1 MEAEWPDQAEMAAM
15 KQAEMEA
22 STPVPERIWALKNV
36 GSTLAMGG
44 PASRPRAR
52 QLLERAVNLK
62 REFVGDARHPGSPPM
77 RLQSST
83 SKWQRSWDTE

>member
-15 KQAEMEA
+15 KQAEIEA

-62 REFVGDARHPGSPPM
+62 RELVGGAKHPGPPLM
-77 RLQSST
+77 CLQNSM
-83 SKWQRSWDTE
+83 E